1 MLSLKYE
8 RLGSVV
14 LCRGNYVA
22 NQNAMSADFAH
33 IGEFAIEG
41 GERVFGA
48 RRTGRKH
55 GPLVGG
61 EPLGHRHAADAGEQ
75 VG

>member
-1 MLSLKYE
+1 
-8 RLGSVV
+8 
-14 LCRGNYVA
+14 
-22 NQNAMSADFAH
+22 MSADFAH